1 MLKSL
6 SAKLGHVLVLYGGWG
21 LFAMSF
27 LDSSLIPFPV
37 VNDLALIV
45 MASKRPAWWPLY
57 ALASTLGSVG
67 GAYLLYGIARG
78 GGKFF
83 FRKTTPHAMTH
94 AQRWLERNDFVAF
107 WWRRYCLRRRPM
119 KVFVLTAG
127 VLRVNAVN
135 FGLALLVGRGLRF
148 GAEAWLGARYG
159 VQAEDYMR
167 HNLGWASL
175 AAVIV
180 IVGLA
185 LLQRWWSG
193 SRDSGQG
200 IKEVKGRLDSPP
212 SLGSSSAGYMIGAIY
227 PLNLDPFPSVI
238 SVAGP
243 QSRRFRNGSEGSCPV
258 PLPG

>member
-6 SAKLGHVLVLYGGWG
+6 SAKLGQVLILYGGGG
-21 LFAMSF
+21 LFAMSL

-57 ALASTLGSVG
+57 ALASTLGSVC

-83 FRKTTPHAMTH
+83 FRKTTPYAVAHAR
-94 AQRWLERNDFVAF
+94 RWLEHNDFVAVLVASILPPPAP
-107 WWRRYCLRRRPM
+107 Y

-127 VLRVNAVN
+127 LLRVNALN

-148 GAEAWLGARYG
+148 AADAWLGAHYG
-159 VQAEDYMR
+159 VQAQDYVR

-175 AAVIV
+175 AMVIV
-180 IVGLA
+180 IVGLV
-185 LLQRWWSG
+185 LLQRWLKA
-193 SRDSGQG
+193 RD
-200 IKEVKGRLDSPP
+200 
-212 SLGSSSAGYMIGAIY
+212 
-227 PLNLDPFPSVI
+227 
-238 SVAGP
+238 
-243 QSRRFRNGSEGSCPV
+243 
-258 PLPG
+258 

>member
-6 SAKLGHVLVLYGGWG
+6 GAKLGAVLVLYGGWG

-45 MASKRPAWWPLY
+45 MASKRPAWWPIY

-83 FRKTTPHAMTH
+83 FRKTTPQSITH
-94 AQRWLERNDFVAF
+94 AQRWLERNDFVAI
-107 WWRRYCLRRRPM
+107 LVASILPPPAPL
-119 KVFVLTAG
+119 KVFILTAG

-135 FGLALLVGRGLRF
+135 FGLALLLGRGLRF
-148 GAEAWLGARYG
+148 TADAWLGARFG
-159 VQAEDYMR
+159 VQAEDYLR

-175 AAVIV
+175 AAVVV

-185 LLQRWWSG
+185 LLQRTLRTRHENRG
-193 SRDSGQG
+193 
-200 IKEVKGRLDSPP
+200 
-212 SLGSSSAGYMIGAIY
+212 
-227 PLNLDPFPSVI
+227 
-238 SVAGP
+238 
-243 QSRRFRNGSEGSCPV
+243 
-258 PLPG
+258 

>member
-1 MLKSL
+1 MLKSISL
-6 SAKLGHVLVLYGGWG
+6 KLGHILVLYGGWG

-45 MASKRPAWWPLY
+45 MASKRPALWPIY

-83 FRKTTPHAMTH
+83 FRKSTPQSITSAK
-94 AQRWLERNDFVAF
+94 RWLERNEFVAILVAALLPPPAP
-107 WWRRYCLRRRPM
+107 Y

-127 VLRVNAVN
+127 VLRVNALN

-148 GAEAWLGARYG
+148 AADAWLGAHYG
-159 VQAEDYMR
+159 IQAQDYVR

-175 AAVIV
+175 AIVAVIV
-180 IVGLA
+180 GVA
-185 LLQRWWSG
+185 LLQRWVG
-193 SRDSGQG
+193 TRDTGEG
-200 IKEVKGRLDSPP
+200 TRDKGPK
-212 SLGSSSAGYMIGAIY
+212 GK
-227 PLNLDPFPSVI
+227 V
-238 SVAGP
+238 
-243 QSRRFRNGSEGSCPV
+243 
-258 PLPG
+258 

>member
-21 LFAMSF
+21 LFAISF

-57 ALASTLGSVG
+57 ALASTLGSVS

-83 FRKTTPHAMTH
+83 FRKTTPHAVAH
-94 AQRWLERNDFVAF
+94 ARRWLERNDFVAVLVASILPPPAP
-107 WWRRYCLRRRPM
+107 Y

-127 VLRVNAVN
+127 LLRVNALH

-148 GAEAWLGARYG
+148 AADAWLGARYG
-159 VQAEDYMR
+159 LQAEDYLH

-175 AAVIV
+175 AAATML
-180 IVGLA
+180 VGLA
-185 LLQRWWSG
+185 LLQRWRTKSG
-193 SRDSGQG
+193 TRGSGHGTRD
-200 IKEVKGRLDSPP
+200 
-212 SLGSSSAGYMIGAIY
+212 
-227 PLNLDPFPSVI
+227 
-238 SVAGP
+238 
-243 QSRRFRNGSEGSCPV
+243 
-258 PLPG
+258 

>member
-1 MLKSL
+1 MLKSI
-6 SAKLGHVLVLYGGWG
+6 SAKVGHVLVLYGGWG

-45 MASKRPAWWPLY
+45 MASKRPAWWPIY
-57 ALASTLGSVG
+57 ALASTLGSVC

-83 FRKTTPHAMTH
+83 FRKTTPHAIAH
-94 AQRWLERNDFVAF
+94 ARRWLERNDFVAVLVASILPPPAP
-107 WWRRYCLRRRPM
+107 Y

-127 VLRVNAVN
+127 LLRVNAVN

-159 VQAEDYMR
+159 VQAQDYLR
-167 HNLGWASL
+167 HSLGWASL
-175 AAVIV
+175 AIVIV

-185 LLQRWWSG
+185 LLQRWLGTRVSG
-193 SRDSGQG
+193 
-200 IKEVKGRLDSPP
+200 
-212 SLGSSSAGYMIGAIY
+212 LGTRG
-227 PLNLDPFPSVI
+227 
-238 SVAGP
+238 
-243 QSRRFRNGSEGSCPV
+243 
-258 PLPG
+258 

>member
-6 SAKLGHVLVLYGGWG
+6 SARLGQVLILYGGGG
-21 LFAMSF
+21 LFVMSF

-57 ALASTLGSVG
+57 ASATTLGSVC

-83 FRKTTPHAMTH
+83 FRKMTPQSITR
-94 AQRWLERNDFVAF
+94 AQRWLERNDFVAVLVASILPPPAP
-107 WWRRYCLRRRPM
+107 Y

-127 VLRVNAVN
+127 LLRVNALN

-159 VQAEDYMR
+159 VQAQDYLR
-167 HNLGWASL
+167 LNLGWASL
-175 AAVIV
+175 VAAIV

-185 LLQRWWSG
+185 LLRRWWNR
-193 SRDSGQG
+193 RD
-200 IKEVKGRLDSPP
+200 
-212 SLGSSSAGYMIGAIY
+212 
-227 PLNLDPFPSVI
+227 
-238 SVAGP
+238 
-243 QSRRFRNGSEGSCPV
+243 
-258 PLPG
+258 